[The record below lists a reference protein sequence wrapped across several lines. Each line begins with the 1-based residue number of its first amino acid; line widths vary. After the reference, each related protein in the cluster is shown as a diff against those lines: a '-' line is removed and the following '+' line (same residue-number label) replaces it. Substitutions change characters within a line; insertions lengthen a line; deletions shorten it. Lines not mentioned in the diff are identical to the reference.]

1 MNPVALQMIEN
12 SLSRLVRMGRRVER
26 MKLVVCPYAEI
37 AKYKTIKTKFG
48 MLRVEPDMFVRKGL
62 SYIIEDPGR
71 KGRGFAWV
79 SGHQANDQTG

>member
-12 SLSRLVRMGRRVER
+12 SLSRLVRMGCPVER
-26 MKLVVCPYAEI
+26 LKLVVCPYAEI

-48 MLRVEPDMFVRKGL
+48 KLRVEPDMFVRKGL
-62 SYIIEDPGR
+62 SYIIEEPGR

-79 SGHQANDQTG
+79 SGNRKNDKTG